1 MVTETSGR
9 LKHFGWG
16 REGEGLTPAEE
27 AAALDRYRRLFN
39 VSGFE
44 EAAPP
49 PLVEIELPPPRLAPP
64 PSLAASCSRA
74 AYDRIAHTYGKSFS
88 DYARGLVGDYPAAP
102 DVVAYPGGEAEVAAL
117 VDWAGSVGAAL
128 IPFGAGSTVVGGI
141 EPRLDAGRWRAAIT
155 IDLRRLDRVVEI
167 DQVSRAA
174 RIEAGVFGPA
184 LEAQLRP
191 HRLTLR
197 HFPQSFEYSTLGG
210 WIATRSGG
218 HFASLYTHIDDF
230 VESLRVVTPQGV
242 VETRRL
248 PGSGAG
254 PSPDRLFIGSEG
266 ILGVIT
272 EAWMRLQDRP
282 RFRVGG
288 AVHFADF
295 FGAARALRAI
305 AQAGLYP
312 ANCRILDPQEAQN
325 TGAGDGTRAVMVLA
339 FESGDHPLDAWMA
352 RALECCAD
360 HGGTPEQAEKADAH
374 RAGAAESWRTAF
386 LRMPYARERLIRRA
400 IVADTFETAITWERF
415 ETLHDRV
422 KAATEAAIRE
432 ATGRPGQVTC
442 RFTHVYPDGPAPY
455 FTFHAL
461 GRHGALIEQWQAIKA
476 AASETL
482 IVAGGTITHHH
493 AVGRDHRPWY
503 DRQRPDLFAAALG
516 AAKRRLD
523 PRGLLNPGVLIDG
536 D

>member
-1 MVTETSGR
+1 MTERR

-16 REGEGLTPAEE
+16 REGEGMTAEE
-27 AAALDRYRRLFN
+27 ETAAVDRYRRLFA
-39 VSGFE
+39 VERFDE
-44 EAAPP
+44 RAPP
-49 PLVEIELPPPRLAPP
+49 PLSEIELRPPRVVPPAALAPC
-64 PSLAASCSRA
+64 CSSEL
-74 AYDRIAHTYGKSFS
+74 YDRAAHTYGKSFS
-88 DYARGLVGDYPAAP
+88 DYARGLGGCYDNAP
-102 DVVAYPGGEAEVAAL
+102 DVVAYPRNEAEATAV
-117 VDWAGSVGAAL
+117 VDWAGSAEAAL
-128 IPFGAGSTVVGGI
+128 IPFGAGSSVVGGV
-141 EPRLDAGRWRAAIT
+141 EPKIDGTSCRAAISL
-155 IDLRRLDRVVEI
+155 DLRQLNRVVEI
-167 DQVSRAA
+167 DPVSRAA

-191 HRLTLR
+191 RGLTLR

-218 HFASLYTHIDDF
+218 HFASLYTHIDDL
-230 VESLRVVTPQGV
+230 VESLRVVTPRGT

-272 EAWMRLQDRP
+272 QAWMRLQDRP
-282 RFRVGG
+282 RFRAGG
-288 AVHFADF
+288 AVRFADF
-295 FGAARALRAI
+295 FSAARGVRAI

-325 TGAGDGTRAVMVLA
+325 TAAGDGTVAILVLA

-360 HGGTPEQAEKADAH
+360 HGGTPEGSGKPDGH
-374 RAGAAESWRTAF
+374 REGAAGIWRNAF
-386 LRMPYARERLIRRA
+386 IRMPYARERLIRRG
-400 IVADTFETAITWERF
+400 IITDTFETAITWERF
-415 ETLHDRV
+415 ESFHDTV
-422 KAATEAAIRE
+422 KAATEAAMRQ

-461 GRHGALIEQWQAIKA
+461 GRHDELLSQWQMIKG
-476 AASETL
+476 AASEAL
-482 IVAGGTITHHH
+482 IAAGGTITHHH
-493 AVGRDHRPWY
+493 AVGRDHRLWY
-503 DRQRPDLFAAALG
+503 DKQRPDLFAAALR
-516 AAKRRLD
+516 AAKRAID
-523 PRGLLNPGVLIDG
+523 PQGLLNPGVLIDP
-536 D
+536 